1 MRVLIVGGKRE
12 HSDQLARIAVG
23 AGLELEIERIS
34 PPHATLLDTGRDR
47 GASDEGGGEQ
57 RPLALVF
64 EALDRP
70 ELAVAS
76 LGVIKNH
83 AVFEDVSAI
92 VVVVPGQ
99 VARLGGVGGF
109 DDFMLHPYAAE
120 ELDGRLRS
128 LAGRGTRREAED
140 IVVDRDGQ
148 EVRIEGRNV
157 PLTAKE
163 FALLAYLCE
172 RRGRVFSREHLL
184 DRVWGSHYAVGS
196 RTVDIHVRRLRAK
209 LGSALP
215 LETLRGR
222 GYKLRR
228 EASRA
233 PEYAG
238 MTLGLASE

>member
-1 MRVLIVGGKRE
+1 MRVLIVGGRE
-12 HSDQLARIAVG
+12 QDSERLQRISAR
-23 AGLELEIERIS
+23 AGLELEVERVS
-34 PPHATLLDTGRDR
+34 PPR
-47 GASDEGGGEQ
+47 GARPELVSDEPEDARNE

-64 EALDRP
+64 EALERADRVVP
-70 ELAVAS
+70 VARA
-76 LGVIKNH
+76 LKDD
-83 AVFEDVSAI
+83 AVFEDVGLLIALA
-92 VVVVPGQ
+92 PGH
-99 VARLGGVGGF
+99 VARLGEGAGF

-120 ELDGRLRS
+120 ELDGRLRA
-128 LAGRGTRREAED
+128 LHERNRRRQSED
-140 IVVDRDGQ
+140 LVVDRDGQ

-163 FALLAYLCE
+163 FALLAYLSE

-209 LGSALP
+209 LGAALP

-228 EASRA
+228 EASKPA
-233 PEYAG
+233 SLDSSA
-238 MTLGLASE
+238 LGLASE

>member
-1 MRVLIVGGKRE
+1 
-12 HSDQLARIAVG
+12 
-23 AGLELEIERIS
+23 
-34 PPHATLLDTGRDR
+34 
-47 GASDEGGGEQ
+47 
-57 RPLALVF
+57 
-64 EALDRP
+64 
-70 ELAVAS
+70 
-76 LGVIKNH
+76 
-83 AVFEDVSAI
+83 
-92 VVVVPGQ
+92 
-99 VARLGGVGGF
+99 
-109 DDFMLHPYAAE
+109 MLHPYAAE

-128 LAGRGTRREAED
+128 LQLRSARRQADD

-184 DRVWGSHYAVGS
+184 ERVWGSHYAVGS

-228 EASRA
+228 EASKVSPLDSSA
-233 PEYAG
+233 
-238 MTLGLASE
+238 LGLASE

>member
-1 MRVLIVGGKRE
+1 MRVLIVGGQEQHGERL
-12 HSDQLARIAVG
+12 QRIAAR
-23 AGLELEIERIS
+23 AGLELEVERLS
-34 PPHATLLDTGRDR
+34 APR
-47 GASDEGGGEQ
+47 GVRLEQPSDAEQEGEP

-64 EALDRP
+64 EALDRAD
-70 ELAVAS
+70 LAVPVAFA
-76 LGVIKNH
+76 LKNDG
-83 AVFEDVSAI
+83 VFEDVGLL
-92 VVVVPGQ
+92 VVLSPGH
-99 VARLGGVGGF
+99 VARLGEAAGF
-109 DDFMLHPYAAE
+109 DDFMLYPYAAE

-128 LAGRGTRREAED
+128 LQVRNARRQAND

-157 PLTAKE
+157 ALTAKE
-163 FALLAYLCE
+163 FALLAYLSE

-228 EASRA
+228 EASKVSSLDSSA
-233 PEYAG
+233 
-238 MTLGLASE
+238 LGLASE